1 MMKKIV
7 ISKLLSSLLVLIIVL
22 TVILSDPMSF
32 DAEAANKKVTSSVCN
47 HKKASKYNKAPSIRV
62 GTTKVLLKKKNALV
76 KFKATENKTYT
87 FTVSNL
93 YDPKDSD
100 NYVCGHF
107 YVMRRISENSQY
119 ISGTECKTQGGKATS
134 FNIAGKSFLDGWK
147 QKKVLKKN
155 RYRLSRY
162 AKVSLEAGETVYIEV
177 HVAGIKSQRA
187 GYTIKVK

>member
-1 MMKKIV
+1 MLIF
-7 ISKLLSSLLVLIIVL
+7 ISALFSDSLSIEV
-22 TVILSDPMSF
+22 
-32 DAEAANKKVTSSVCN
+32 EASNKVVTSSVTD
-47 HKKASKYNKAPSIRV
+47 HKKVSKYNKAPSIRV

-76 KFKATENKTYT
+76 KFKATETKTYT

-93 YDPKDSD
+93 YDPKDCD

-177 HVAGIKSQRA
+177 HAAGTKTQRA
-187 GYTIKVK
+187 GYTISVK